1 MDDIPFEFLLLEIID
16 SVFEKKTRKHIE
28 YYNLIQ
34 KLLNTNKSNKLLLSK
49 YLLGRLIR
57 ESERIFISAQNLAK
71 RHCPACKV
79 EKKVCRDHKQI
90 SNEEERVD
98 IPEGT
103 VFH

>member
-16 SVFEKKTRKHIE
+16 SVFEKKTRTHIE

-49 YLLGRLIR
+49 YLLGRLMR

-71 RHCPACKV
+71 SHCPACKV